1 MPIYEYRCTSCG
13 HEQEHLQKVN
23 DEPIAT
29 CPACG
34 SAAYVKL
41 LSAAGFAF
49 KGEGWYVT
57 DYKGKGNSQKSAASA
72 SSETG
77 GCGAGA
83 CEACAATTE

>member
-1 MPIYEYRCTSCG
+1 MPIYEYRCESCG

-23 DEPIAT
+23 DAPITT
-29 CPACG
+29 CPTCG
-34 SAAYVKL
+34 SGTYVKL

-49 KGEGWYVT
+49 KGDGWYVT
-57 DYKGKGNSQKSAASA
+57 DYKGNSNTKKSTNATADNS
-72 SSETG
+72 